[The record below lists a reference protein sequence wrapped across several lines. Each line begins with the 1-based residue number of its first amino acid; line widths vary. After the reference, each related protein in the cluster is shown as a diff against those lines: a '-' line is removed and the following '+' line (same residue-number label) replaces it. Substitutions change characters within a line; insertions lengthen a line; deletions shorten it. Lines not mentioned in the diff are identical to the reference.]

1 VTPAAVAAMVAPPLP
16 VMACWHS
23 LLPRRVL
30 APVSVRAPPPAPA
43 HGGRRSLLVP
53 ALVAVVGAACEQ

>member
-1 VTPAAVAAMVAPPLP
+1 MVAPPLP

-30 APVSVRAPPPAPA
+30 ARVSVRAPPPAPA